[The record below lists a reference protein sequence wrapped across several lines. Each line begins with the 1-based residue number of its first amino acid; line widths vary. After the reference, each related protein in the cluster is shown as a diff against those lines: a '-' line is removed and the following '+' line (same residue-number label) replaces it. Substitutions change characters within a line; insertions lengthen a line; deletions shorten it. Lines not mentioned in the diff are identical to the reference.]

1 MLRSQRA
8 PRSLERTGLRVGEAT
23 GRPARE
29 NALSAVVGAG
39 VTPGDAPA
47 AALPDAP
54 APTRASRAPLAVV
67 PVPALPDVA
76 VAAATADGAR

>member
-8 PRSLERTGLRVGEAT
+8 PRSLERTGPRAGEAT

-39 VTPGDAPA
+39 VMPGAAPA
-47 AALPDAP
+47 AILPDAP
-54 APTRASRAPLAVV
+54 APTRASRAPLAGV
-67 PVPALPDVA
+67 PGPVLPDGA
-76 VAAATADGAR
+76 VAAATTDGAR